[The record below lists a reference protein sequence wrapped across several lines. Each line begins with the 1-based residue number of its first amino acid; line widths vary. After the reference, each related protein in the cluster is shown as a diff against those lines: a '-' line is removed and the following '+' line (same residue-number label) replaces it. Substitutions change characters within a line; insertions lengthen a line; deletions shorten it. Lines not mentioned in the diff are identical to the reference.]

1 MKKVSIKQLSQGV
14 LLLRRLE
21 KWSGNWK
28 AVSMGGEWSVE
39 KEEESEDF
47 YLFVCFLSRI
57 PDLCGA

>member
-14 LLLRRLE
+14 LFLRRLE

-47 YLFVCFLSRI
+47 YLFVCFSK
-57 PDLCGA
+57 